1 MGEDM
6 IKFEKYHGLG
16 NDFIIFNYKDLI
28 LNNIKEENFSD
39 LAVRVCDIHT
49 GIGAD
54 GMMVLVEKEDC
65 CQMIFINSDGS
76 IASMCGNG
84 IRCFSNY
91 IYNNKI
97 LDGTNYKVE
106 TLAGLLSLDIYP
118 DEKFT
123 VKVNMGKPFLDPE
136 SIPMITSKE
145 KFIDEEIIVNKEI
158 YKVSALF
165 MGVPHAVLFIDSLEN
180 IDLVEVGKAIEN
192 NPLFPEKTNVN
203 FVQVLNE
210 NEIIVNTWERGA
222 GHTLACGTGSCASVV
237 IGNLLGYLDSKVIV
251 HLALGDL
258 SIEVKDQI
266 YMTGPSELIAKGKY
280 KYS

>member
-1 MGEDM
+1 M

-39 LAVRVCDIHT
+39 LAVKVCNIHT

-54 GMMVLVEKEDC
+54 GMMVLVEKEDR

-118 DEKFT
+118 NEEFT
-123 VKVNMGKPFLDPE
+123 VRVNMGKPILDPNF
-136 SIPMITSKE
+136 IPVNTSKE
-145 KFIDEEIIVNKEI
+145 IFIDEDIIINEKK
-158 YKVSALF
+158 YKVSSLL
-165 MGVPHAVLFIDSLEN
+165 MGVPHTVLFVDNFED
-180 IDLVEVGKAIEN
+180 IDLLKIGKAIEN
-192 NPLFPEKTNVN
+192 NPIFPEKTNVN
-203 FVQVLNE
+203 FVQILNKDE
-210 NEIIVNTWERGA
+210 VIIETWERGA
-222 GHTLACGTGSCASVV
+222 GHTLACGTGSCASIV
-237 IGNLLGYLDSKVIV
+237 IGKLLGYLNSKVTV
-251 HLALGDL
+251 HLSLGDL
-258 SIEVKDQI
+258 AIELKDDDV
-266 YMTGPSELIAKGKY
+266 YMTGPSKLIANGRY
-280 KYS
+280 NYN

>member
-1 MGEDM
+1 M

-28 LNNIKEENFSD
+28 ANNIKEDSFSD
-39 LAVRVCDIHT
+39 LAIKVCDRHT

-54 GMMVLVEKEDC
+54 GMMVLVEKENR

-76 IASMCGNG
+76 IVSMCGNG

-97 LDGTNYKVE
+97 LDGTTYKVE
-106 TLAGLLSLDIYP
+106 TLAGLLTLNIYP
-118 DEKFT
+118 DEKFN
-123 VKVNMGKPFLDPE
+123 VKVDMGKPLLDPK
-136 SIPMITSKE
+136 SIPMITSEE
-145 KFIDEEIIVNKEI
+145 KFINEEIVVNGEV
-158 YKVSALF
+158 YKVSALL
-165 MGVPHAVLFIDSLEN
+165 MGVPHAVIFVDNLEE
-180 IDLVEVGKAIEN
+180 IDLIGVGKAIEN

-203 FVQVLNE
+203 FVQILDVD
-210 NEIIVNTWERGA
+210 EILVDTWERGA

-237 IGNLLGYLDSKVIV
+237 IGELLGYLSSKVIV
-251 HLALGDL
+251 HLTLGDL
-258 SIEVKDQI
+258 TIEVKDEV

>member
-1 MGEDM
+1 M

-39 LAVRVCDIHT
+39 LAVKVCNIHT

-106 TLAGLLSLDIYP
+106 TLAGLLNLDIYP
-118 DEKFT
+118 NEKFT
-123 VKVNMGKPFLDPE
+123 VRVNMGKPTLKPNVVPVDTF
-136 SIPMITSKE
+136 KE
-145 KFIDEEIIVNKEI
+145 KFINEELVIDGKD
-158 YKVSALF
+158 YKVSSLL
-165 MGVPHAVLFIDSLEN
+165 MGVPHTVLFVDDFKN
-180 IDLVEVGKAIEN
+180 IDLVKVGKAIEN
-192 NPLFPEKTNVN
+192 NPIFPKKTNVN
-203 FVQVLNE
+203 FVQILNE
-210 NEIIVNTWERGA
+210 DEVIVETWERGA
-222 GHTLACGTGSCASVV
+222 GNTLACGTGSCASVV
-237 IGNLLGYLDSKVIV
+237 IGELLGYLNSKVTV
-251 HLALGDL
+251 HLRLGDL
-258 SIEVKDQI
+258 AIEVKDDI
-266 YMTGPSELIAKGKY
+266 YMTGPSNLIAKGEY
-280 KYS
+280 KYN

>member
-1 MGEDM
+1 M

-28 LNNIKEENFSD
+28 LNNIKEESFSD
-39 LAVRVCDIHT
+39 LAVKVCNIHT

-54 GMMVLVEKEDC
+54 GMMVLVEKEDR

-118 DEKFT
+118 NEKFT
-123 VKVNMGKPFLDPE
+123 VKVNMGKPTLETNF
-136 SIPMITSKE
+136 IPVDTSKE
-145 KFIDEEIIVNKEI
+145 KFINEELIVDGKN
-158 YKVSALF
+158 YKVSSLL
-165 MGVPHAVLFIDSLEN
+165 MGVPHTVLFIDNFES
-180 IDLVEVGKAIEN
+180 IDLVEIGKAIEN
-192 NPLFPEKTNVN
+192 DPIFPKKTNVN
-203 FVQVLNE
+203 FVKILNE
-210 NEIIVNTWERGA
+210 DEVIIETWERGA
-222 GHTLACGTGSCASVV
+222 GHTLACGTGSCASIV
-237 IGNLLGYLDSKVIV
+237 IGKLLGYLNSKVTV
-251 HLALGDL
+251 HLSLGDL
-258 SIEVKDQI
+258 AIEIKDEV
-266 YMTGPSELIAKGKY
+266 YMTGPSKLIARGKY
-280 KYS
+280 KYN